1 MKVTNIQQA
10 IEEATKSNK
19 YIKRM
24 WGSWYDPFFKLK
36 LGNSEEDYLLIP
48 YGYKFEKLGRGW
60 QPRLSDIMASDWEIC
75 D

>member
-1 MKVTNIQQA
+1 
-10 IEEATKSNK
+10 
-19 YIKRM
+19 M
-24 WGSWYDPFFKLK
+24 WGSWHDPFLKLK

-48 YGYKFEKLGRGW
+48 YGYKYEKLGRGW